1 MLKNTIKSFSLYFL
15 FFLSQKHNSFAQT
28 INLRHE
34 NELIEFKQRN
44 SDLHYSYLLFPLSS
58 DSLYD
63 YKSNPLK
70 IVVQKKDFEIC
81 IFNPEINT
89 RYNSKTSF
97 GWNDGAMIPNRGF
110 QALTTTGVLLKKGFF
125 SVQFNPEFL
134 LVQNKQFETFP
145 EKYSDSLWAVRYNFF
160 NQIDNPEKFSRIK
173 KIYPGQSNLKLTFK
187 KISAGISTENRWWGP
202 GRYNSILMSNNAP
215 GFLHLFI
222 QTEKPINT
230 KIGRFEFQFIAGD
243 ISGSGELPPDT
254 GRTINNVRLYK
265 PKPGND
271 KRYINGLVFT
281 YQPSFTKGLSL
292 GIGRVFYLY
301 KADRLNTF
309 DGYLP
314 VFGGVFKNETT
325 NEDEKKRDQLLSVFL
340 KQKFDKGKSDFY
352 LEFARNDHAWNLRD
366 FISDPF
372 HSRAYIA
379 GVNKY
384 YKLPKRTLNI
394 NIEVSELSRS
404 AKTNLRATPYWYTHH
419 QVVHGYTNYGQVLG
433 AGIGPGSAMQS
444 ITADFIKSP
453 TNIWGCYFYRI
464 ERNKDFF
471 YDAFLSTGEYYRKWV
486 DLVLGFKLNKSF
498 KHFNLSSNVNF
509 IRSYNYQWQDNYSS
523 LRQELKNEIDILN
536 FSANI
541 SLQYKL

>member
-1 MLKNTIKSFSLYFL
+1 MLKYLKKACSLSLL
-15 FFLSQKHNSFAQT
+15 FFITFHNSYSQT
-28 INLRHE
+28 INLNHE
-34 NELIEFKQRN
+34 NELLEFKERN
-44 SDLHYSYLLFPLSS
+44 SGNHYSYMLFPVSTDSLSS
-58 DSLYD
+58 F
-63 YKSNPLK
+63 KTRP
-70 IVVQKKDFEIC
+70 IKKVIDKNDFEISF
-81 IFNPEINT
+81 FNPET
-89 RYNSKTSF
+89 TLRYNSKAPF
-97 GWNDGAMIPNRGF
+97 GWNDGPMIPNRGF
-110 QALTTTGVLLKKGFF
+110 QNLTSFGFF
-125 SVQFNPEFL
+125 IKKKFLSIQIKPEFL
-134 LVQNKQFETFP
+134 LVQNKSFQTFP
-145 EKYSDSLWAVRYNFF
+145 ETYNDHLWSVRYNFF
-160 NQIDNPEKFSRIK
+160 NQIDNPEHFTEVKKF
-173 KIYPGQSNLKLTFK
+173 YPGQSNLKLTFK
-187 KISAGISTENRWWGP
+187 KISTGVSTENRWWGP

-215 GFLHLFI
+215 GFLHVFL

-230 KIGRFEFQFIAGD
+230 KIGSFEFQFIAGD
-243 ISGSGELPPDT
+243 IYGSGELPPDT
-254 GRTINNVRLYK
+254 GRTVNNVRLYK
-265 PKPGND
+265 PKPEND

-281 YQPSFTKGLSL
+281 YQPSFAKGLSL
-292 GIGRVFYLY
+292 GLGRVFYLY

-309 DGYLP
+309 DGYIP

-340 KQKFDKGKSDFY
+340 KQQFDNGKSDFY
-352 LEFARNDHAWNLRD
+352 LEFARNDHAWNMRD

-384 YKLPKRTLNI
+384 YKLSKRILNI

-444 ITADFIKSP
+444 VTADFIKSP
-453 TNIWGCYFYRI
+453 TNMFGIYVYRI

-486 DLVLGFKLNKSF
+486 DLVLGFKLNKSY
-498 KHFNLSSNVNF
+498 KYFNLSSNINF
-509 IRSYNYQWQDNYSS
+509 IRSYNYEWQYNPVS
-523 LRQELKNEIDILN
+523 QNGPLKDGVDKLN
-536 FSANI
+536 LSANI